1 MTDDLS
7 NTPWHVGDIFT
18 VIDDRIDYW
27 NGLMNYIINYHAPTT
42 RKGMRENDVPYMT
55 SDWKKAIRKKRLF
68 VKLYAKGKT
77 EENFELKRKYR
88 NLATKE
94 CKKVIKQFW
103 KMKSEKI
110 RENPRDF
117 FNTFQ
122 PFITKKTVKNN
133 PITLNVDGNDT
144 ENDAVAVA
152 NRPIRLTQCCTQFKS
167 PGVKILCVLYLH
179 YNVAFTL
186 K

>member
-1 MTDDLS
+1 MCRNLKTTALELLTDDLS
-7 NTPWHVGDIFT
+7 NTPWHMGDIFT
-18 VIDDRIDYW
+18 EIDHRIDYW
-27 NGLMNYIINYHAPTT
+27 NGLMNYITNYHAPTR
-42 RKGMRENDVPYMT
+42 RKRMRGNDVPYMT

-68 VKLYAKGKT
+68 AKLYAKDKT
-77 EENFELKRKYR
+77 EEKFKLKRKYR

-94 CKKVIKQFW
+94 CKKATKEFW

-122 PFITKKTVKNN
+122 PFISKKTAKNN
-133 PITLNVDGNDT
+133 PITLNVDRNDT

-152 NRPIRLTQCCTQFKS
+152 NCFAD
-167 PGVKILCVLYLH
+167 YFA
-179 YNVAFTL
+179 NVAL
-186 K
+186 DIRGQL